1 MVRPRT
7 YKYLYRIAVK
17 EFLAKH
23 QLQMTSKAFET
34 LDRFIEYILLEIVAR
49 TKARKKRKVS
59 WIDIPLL
66 LFEKAMPKEEQKE
79 QTKEIQNQS

>member
-7 YKYLYRIAVK
+7 YKYLYRVAVK

-23 QLQMTSKAFET
+23 QLRISSKAFEM
-34 LDRFIEYILLEIVAR
+34 LDRFIEYILLEIVTR

-59 WIDIPLL
+59 WVDIPLL
-66 LFEKAMPKEEQKE
+66 LFEKTMPKEEQKE
-79 QTKEIQNQS
+79 QTKGIQNQS